1 MRCRKQQLPDAS
13 AILAAAGS
21 GERLGAGEP
30 KSLVELAGR
39 PMYQWSLDALQGT
52 ESIGGV
58 VVAAPPG
65 MADQILVGDD
75 QTRVVE
81 GGETRTESVLSA
93 LASCESELVLV
104 HDAARPL
111 VTPLLL
117 NRVIERLVSD
127 DSLAGAIAVSAIHD
141 TVKQVTD
148 EGLIAATI
156 DRSSLR
162 AAETPQVFRT
172 EALRK
177 AIESA
182 GAAAATDE
190 AMLVEAAGGRV
201 ATVESDQEN
210 FKVTTPADL
219 ERAAAILST
228 RP

>member
-1 MRCRKQQLPDAS
+1 VKIEPEVIEALLAS
-13 AILAAAGS
+13 QYA
-21 GERLGAGEP
+21 GERKAPL
-30 KSLVELAGR
+30 
-39 PMYQWSLDALQGT
+39 LDA
-52 ESIGGV
+52 
-58 VVAAPPG
+58 
-65 MADQILVGDD
+65 
-75 QTRVVE
+75 
-81 GGETRTESVLSA
+81 
-93 LASCESELVLV
+93 
-104 HDAARPL
+104 
-111 VTPLLL
+111 
-117 NRVIERLVSD
+117 NR
-127 DSLAGAIAVSAIHD
+127 AIHD
-141 TVKQVTD
+141 TVKQVAD

>member
-30 KSLVELAGR
+30 KALVELAGR
-39 PMYQWSLDALQGT
+39 PMYEWSLDALQGA

-58 VVAAPPG
+58 VIAAPPG
-65 MADQILVGDD
+65 MADQIESGDER
-75 QTRVVE
+75 TRVVE
-81 GGETRTESVLSA
+81 GGGTRTESVLKA
-93 LASCESELVLV
+93 LALCESELVLV

-111 VTPLLL
+111 ATPDLFD
-117 NRVIERLVSD
+117 RVIERVTSD
-127 DSLAGAIAVSAIHD
+127 SSLAGAIAASAIHD
-141 TVKQVTD
+141 TVKQVSD
-148 EGLIAATI
+148 DGLIAATI
-156 DRSSLR
+156 DRSTLR

-172 EALRK
+172 AALRE

-182 GAAAATDE
+182 GADEATDE
-190 AMLVEAAGGRV
+190 AMLVEAAGGSV

-210 FKVTTPADL
+210 FKVTTTADL
-219 ERAAAILST
+219 ERAAAIFAT